1 MRCISPFLLGS
12 DVIQNDPS
20 CCGVR
25 QGERVRCISLLSLL
39 RCYSKRLAMLRGM
52 VGGRGLKSTFN
63 ILNSSIAV
71 PRSITGCGVSYIG
84 EVSQSDGRVSSTE
97 MAGNIREIPARRKAQ
112 ILQSTPMHS
121 PYIAD
126 LSRFVI
132 SQKRSSAI
140 PSHLTILP
148 KRIKKPS
155 DKNRTVEISIRF
167 KY

>member
-1 MRCISPFLLGS
+1 MEMSKNTDNNRNRVRHRLLPFL
-12 DVIQNDPS
+12 
-20 CCGVR
+20 
-25 QGERVRCISLLSLL
+25 ISSATDK
-39 RCYSKRLAMLRGM
+39 RSKRSIGE
-52 VGGRGLKSTFN
+52 LKTPVKQKRWKISH
-63 ILNSSIAV
+63 SSPTV
-71 PRSITGCGVSYIG
+71 SRSLTGCFAVQNIG
-84 EVSQSDGRVSSTE
+84 EVAHSDGRVNSTE
-97 MAGNIREIPARRKAQ
+97 MAGNIREIPARRMSQ
-112 ILQSTPMHS
+112 ILQSPYTP

-132 SQKRSSAI
+132 SQKRSSAT